1 MLINNYTNRDYT
13 LNSNEYQL
21 KLPLE
26 LDGLVPEDESVRLLS
41 QILEEL
47 DYTKLYQAYSTKGRN
62 PAVDPKTMFKIL
74 VYAYSQDRYSS
85 HQIETSC
92 RRDINFMWL
101 LAGQK
106 APDHSTIAR
115 FRQKHLADCMEDLF
129 YQLVKVLHI
138 LGEVPM
144 DHVFIDGTKI
154 EANANK
160 YTFVWKKVVCK
171 NEEKMHEKAASL
183 FLTISQ
189 SYLTSIEFSKD
200 NALNSMTEMKE
211 FLEEKQTDEG
221 IVFVHGIGKRKT
233 QLQRW
238 IEQLTEF
245 ITRQTS
251 YSYSHSQFMDRNSY
265 SKTDKDATFMHMKE
279 DHMRNSQLK
288 PGYNIQ
294 IGVESEYIVG
304 VGVYADRTDYGTLI
318 PMLNTMEQGLGEGYK
333 KVIADSGYESEANY
347 CWLES
352 KDIKPYI
359 KPQTYEQWKKK
370 SFKKDIS
377 KRENMRYIEE
387 ADMYICANDRC
398 LHKTGI
404 RRKRAASGYISI
416 QTVYECEDCSGCPHS
431 SKCKKSDN
439 AKRLQVSKKMIE
451 KRKVSY
457 QNIMS
462 EDGTKLRMNRSIQVE
477 GAFGVLK
484 YDHGFARFLT
494 RGKNKVKT
502 EFILLS
508 MGYNINKLHNK
519 IQNERCQSHLF
530 EMKNPA

>member
-1 MLINNYTNRDYT
+1 MRINNYTNKNYT
-13 LNSNEYQL
+13 LNSNVYQL

-26 LDGLVPEDESVRLLS
+26 LDGLVPEDDSVRLLS
-41 QILEEL
+41 QVLEEL
-47 DYTKLYQAYSTKGRN
+47 DYTKLYQAYSTKGRK

-115 FRQKHLADCMEDLF
+115 FRQKYLADCIEELF
-129 YQLVKVLHI
+129 YQLVKLLHS
-138 LGEVPM
+138 LDEVPLN
-144 DHVFIDGTKI
+144 HVFIDGTKI

-171 NEEKMHEKAASL
+171 NEERMHEKISNL
-183 FLTISQ
+183 FDAVSKT
-189 SYLTSIEFSKD
+189 YLTSIVFSKD
-200 NALNSMTEMKE
+200 NAEKSMTEMKA
-211 FLEEKQTDEG
+211 FLEEKRKEEG

-233 QLQRW
+233 QLQKW
-238 IEQLTEF
+238 IEQLSEF
-245 ITRQTS
+245 IERQMS
-251 YSYSHSQFMDRNSY
+251 YSYSHSQFQKRNSY
-265 SKTDKDATFMHMKE
+265 SKTDPDATFMHMKE

-318 PMLNTMEQGLGEGYK
+318 PMLESMEQGIGVRYQ

-352 KDIKPYI
+352 KEISPYI
-359 KPQTYEQWKKK
+359 KPQTYEQWKKR

-377 KRENMRYIEE
+377 KRENMKYIEE

-398 LHKTGI
+398 LHAIGI
-404 RRKRAASGYISI
+404 RRKKADSGYVAI
-416 QTVYECEDCSGCPHS
+416 QTLYECEDCSNCPYS
-431 SKCKKSDN
+431 LKCKRSDKE
-439 AKRLQVSKKMIE
+439 KRIQVSKKLIE
-451 KRKVSY
+451 KRNVSY
-457 QNIMS
+457 QNIIS
-462 EDGTKLRMNRSIQVE
+462 EHGTKLRMNRSIQVE

-484 YDHGFARFLT
+484 YDYGFARFLT

-502 EFILLS
+502 EFVLLS
-508 MGYNINKLHNK
+508 LGYNINKLHNK
-519 IQNERCQSHLF
+519 IQNERCGKHLF
-530 EMKNPA
+530 DMKNPA